1 MSGEG
6 GGVEGEK
13 QKLESFKDLQ
23 VWQKAYSLVVAIYK
37 ATGSFPGSETY
48 GLVTQMRRAAV
59 SIPCNIAEGYRRNS
73 RKEYLQFLAIAYG
86 STAELETQLL
96 LARDLGLLGSESF
109 SALDRL
115 VSDVSKLLSRLI
127 NALRLKRL
135 HGCLS

>member
-1 MSGEG
+1 
-6 GGVEGEK
+6 VEGEK

-48 GLVTQMRRAAV
+48 GLVAQMRRAAV
-59 SIPCNIAEGYRRNS
+59 SVPCNIAEGYRRNS
-73 RKEYLQFLAIAYG
+73 RKEYLQFLAVAYG

-127 NALRLKRL
+127 NALRSKRQ

>member
-1 MSGEG
+1 MG
-6 GGVEGEK
+6 GEK

-23 VWQKAYSLVVAIYK
+23 AWQKAYALVVAIYK

-48 GLVTQMRRAAV
+48 GLVAQMRRAAV

-73 RKEYLQFLAIAYG
+73 RKEYLQFLAVAYG

-96 LARDLGLLGSESF
+96 LARDLGLLGSESS

-115 VSDVSKLLSRLI
+115 LSDVSRLLSRLI
-127 NALRLKRL
+127 SSLRSKRR
-135 HGCLS
+135 

>member
-1 MSGEG
+1 M
-6 GGVEGEK
+6 EGEK

-48 GLVTQMRRAAV
+48 GLVAQMRRAAV

>member
-1 MSGEG
+1 M
-6 GGVEGEK
+6 EGEK

-37 ATGSFPGSETY
+37 ATRSFPSSETY
-48 GLVTQMRRAAV
+48 GLVAQMRRAAV

-96 LARDLGLLGSESF
+96 LARDLGLLGFESF
-109 SALDRL
+109 SALDL
-115 VSDVSKLLSRLI
+115 LLSDVSKLLSRLI
-127 NALRLKRL
+127 NSLRSKRQDSR
-135 HGCLS
+135 LS